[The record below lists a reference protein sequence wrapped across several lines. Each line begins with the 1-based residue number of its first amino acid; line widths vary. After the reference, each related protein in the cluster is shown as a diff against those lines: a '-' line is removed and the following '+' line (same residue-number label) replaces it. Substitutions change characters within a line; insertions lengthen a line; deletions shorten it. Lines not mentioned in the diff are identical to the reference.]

1 MAEGSAQV
9 GMGELCGLKRACVGA
24 AFVLAAL
31 LGSLFASPAAARS
44 GVGLNLA
51 TWDYF
56 SPDFPLV
63 DQAKLDYVVREA
75 VASLAR
81 RPDDAT
87 QVSVSIDDGRVSRT
101 YRSGTGRVTILEEWW
116 LLLAP
121 ASTAGRAFSVD
132 LTPSDA
138 TVGTYG
144 VDYVWVST
152 TETGPVL

>member
-1 MAEGSAQV
+1 MAVTPEMIAVALGVTAPASDSAQYAQWSMWIDDALMLIEARL
-9 GMGELCGLKRACVGA
+9 GDP
-24 AFVLAAL
+24 AL
-31 LGSLFASPAAARS
+31 L
-44 GVGLNLA
+44 
-51 TWDYF
+51 
-56 SPDFPLV
+56 

-87 QVSVSIDDGRVSRT
+87 QVSVSIDDGSVSRT
-101 YRSGTGRVTILEEWW
+101 YRSGTGRVTILDEWW

-152 TETGPVL
+152 TETGPVP